1 MARGSRYQGWAPVGL
16 ITSVHSA
23 FYTVALVVLYIRPG
37 WPGRGSGGLVI
48 CARLYCAGPLGF
60 ATLFCQNV
68 RNVVAMVGPP

>member
-37 WPGRGSGGLVI
+37 WPGRGGMVI
-48 CARLYCAGPLGF
+48 RWSALGY
-60 ATLFCQNV
+60 
-68 RNVVAMVGPP
+68 VALDCLDLLNCSVIRQ